1 MTRASA
7 LVFVTA
13 GWRAAAAASASAGAA
28 GDYPLLRELEARV
41 KLGDTSITS
50 KVTIG
55 VDRLMEENRWKRVTD
70 ALKHGGYSNF
80 VTALRALPPVGWIQL
95 NARKVEVRYAHEEQ
109 RPAGRRLVVV
119 ADKPLF
125 VLGDPAKSRPGFE
138 LTVIE
143 LNIDASGT
151 ITGSMAGAARVKPS
165 LEGGVL
171 LEDYAEA
178 LVTLSSTPR

>member
-1 MTRASA
+1 MTRISA
-7 LVFVTA
+7 LAFVAA
-13 GWRAAAAASASAGAA
+13 GWLAAATAAAGAA
-28 GDYPLLRELEARV
+28 GDYPLVRGLEARV

-50 KVTIG
+50 KVTVS

-80 VTALRALPPVGWIQL
+80 VTALRMLPPVGW
-95 NARKVEVRYAHEEQ
+95 VEVNKRRVELRYAREEQ

-125 VLGDPAKSRPGFE
+125 FLGDPAKSKPGFE
-138 LTVIE
+138 LTVVE
-143 LNIDASGT
+143 LNIDAQGA

-165 LEGGVL
+165 LEGDVL

-178 LVTLSSTPR
+178 LVTLSSPPR

>member
-13 GWRAAAAASASAGAA
+13 AWLAAATAAAGAA
-28 GDYPLLRELEARV
+28 GDYPLVRELDARV
-41 KLGDTSITS
+41 KLGDTSIVS
-50 KVTIG
+50 KITVS
-55 VDRLMEENRWKRVTD
+55 VDRLMEPNRWTRVTN

-80 VTALRALPPVGWIQL
+80 VTALRALPPVGWVKL
-95 NARKVEVRYAHEEQ
+95 NARRVEVRYAHEEQ
-109 RPAGRRLVVV
+109 RPGGRRLVVV

-125 VLGDPAKSRPGFE
+125 VLGDAAKSRPGFE

-143 LNIDASGT
+143 LNIDANGA

-165 LEGGVL
+165 LEGDVI
-171 LEDYAEA
+171 LEDSAEA

>member
-1 MTRASA
+1 MTRISG

-13 GWRAAAAASASAGAA
+13 GWLAAATAASGAA
-28 GDYPLLRELEARV
+28 GDYPLTREFEARV

-50 KVTIG
+50 KITVG
-55 VDRLMEENRWKRVTD
+55 VDRLMEESRWKRVTD
-70 ALKHGGYSNF
+70 ALKHGGYPNF
-80 VTALRALPPVGWIQL
+80 VNALRMLPPVGW
-95 NARKVEVRYAHEEQ
+95 VEVNKRRVELRYAREEQ

-125 VLGDPAKSRPGFE
+125 FLGDPTKLKPGFE
-138 LTVIE
+138 LTVVE
-143 LNIDASGT
+143 LIIDAKGA

-165 LEGGVL
+165 LEGEPI

-178 LVTLSSTPR
+178 LVTLSSPPR

>member
-7 LVFVTA
+7 LAFV
-13 GWRAAAAASASAGAA
+13 AAAWLAA
-28 GDYPLLRELEARV
+28 GTVPVSGADYPLERVLDARV
-41 KLGDTSITS
+41 QVGDTSIVS
-50 KVTIG
+50 KVTVS

-70 ALKHGGYSNF
+70 ALNHGGYTNF
-80 VTALRALPPVGWIQL
+80 MTALRMLPPIGWVQL
-95 NARKVEVRYAHEEQ
+95 NTRRVDVRYAREEQ
-109 RPAGRRLVVV
+109 RPGGRRLLVV

-138 LTVIE
+138 LTVVE
-143 LNIDASGT
+143 LNIDAAGA

-165 LEGGVL
+165 PDGVR

-178 LVTLSSTPR
+178 LVTLTSNPR